1 MTDAAFRPVIRPWRP
16 DDAEALHAAVRAS
29 LPSLSPWLPW
39 ATPDYDFA
47 QAEGWIA
54 FCTRMREADA
64 EHHFGVFDDAT
75 GALLGSVG
83 LNQRIP
89 AHRCANLG
97 YWVVE
102 TVRGHGIAVAAARQ
116 AVRFGFDTLGLRRIT
131 IQVVPENRASL
142 RVAMKLG
149 AVCEGIARN
158 GLLVGDTSMDAMVHS
173 LVPDDMASWEAPA
186 SHPPE

>member
-16 DDAEALHAAVRAS
+16 DDAGMLHAAVRAS

-39 ATPDYDFA
+39 ATPAYDLA

-54 FCTRMREADA
+54 FCTRMREGDA
-64 EHHFGVFDDAT
+64 EHHFGVFDAAT

-89 AHRCANLG
+89 AHRGANLG
-97 YWVVE
+97 YWIVE
-102 TVRGHGIAVAAARQ
+102 TVRGHGIAVEAARQ
-116 AVRFGFDTLGLRRIT
+116 VVRFGFDTLGLRRIT

-158 GLLVGDTSMDAMVHS
+158 GLLVGETSVESVVHS
-173 LVPDDMASWEAPA
+173 LIPDDMALWEDPPPRPA
-186 SHPPE
+186 K